1 MHLRSLERTHAVV
14 LEVRAHR
21 LAVDVVHARIT
32 HDHAAPVLA
41 EAIGHVG
48 KVHVEAALRRW
59 RRVDEGVVV
68 LEIRARLHIDLELTV
83 RAGAHL
89 RTSGHRHGRREAL
102 YHSRSSHH
110 MRLDVDSC
118 QSSTQLGAAM
128 LHYEYSTGPEA

>member
-59 RRVDEGVVV
+59 RRVDEGLVV
-68 LEIRARLHIDLELTV
+68 LEIRACLHIDLELTV
-83 RAGAHL
+83 RAGAHR
-89 RTSGHRHGRREAL
+89 RTSGHRHGQREAM
-102 YHSRSSHH
+102 YHSRSSH
-110 MRLDVDSC
+110 RTKSDVDSLKAALC
-118 QSSTQLGAAM
+118 CDASLQALSTTVAM
-128 LHYEYSTGPEA
+128 Q